1 MRPGRSRNPPMTI
14 GVFGA
19 SGRMGRLVI
28 QEALE
33 QSIIVSA
40 RIDRDTPLDVPPGT
54 EVLVDFSTPDAWGNL
69 EGILEGTPAALVT
82 GTTGL
87 SREHRSMLSR
97 WSRDRAV
104 FYSANMS
111 AGVFVLNRLVREA
124 LSMLGGGF
132 DMEIVEIHHR
142 GKADSPSGTAA
153 ALMEGIPGERVYGRS
168 GRGAGRPPGE
178 IGVHSL
184 RGGDVAG
191 EHQVHLLGDGERLC
205 LTHAA
210 TGRRVFALGA
220 LRAAIFVLG
229 KKPGLYGMEDLL
241 GENP

>member
-1 MRPGRSRNPPMTI
+1 MTI

-28 QEALE
+28 QEALA
-33 QSIIVSA
+33 QSVNVA
-40 RIDRDTPLDVPPGT
+40 AMIDLDTRQETLQGV
-54 EVLVDFSTPDAWGNL
+54 EVLVDFSTPGAWGRL
-69 EGILEGTPAALVT
+69 GGLLEGTGAALVS

-87 SREHRSMLSR
+87 APEHRSMLSG

-104 FYSANMS
+104 FYSSNMS
-111 AGVFVLNRLVREA
+111 TGVFVLNRLVREA

-142 GKADSPSGTAA
+142 GKADSPSGTAS
-153 ALMEGIPGERVYGRS
+153 ALMEGLPGNRVYGRS
-168 GRGAGRPPGE
+168 GWGSGRPPEE

-184 RGGDVAG
+184 RGGDVPG

-220 LRAAIFVLG
+220 LRAAFFVLG
-229 KKPGLYGMEDLL
+229 KKPGLYGMEDLV
-241 GENP
+241 GWNP